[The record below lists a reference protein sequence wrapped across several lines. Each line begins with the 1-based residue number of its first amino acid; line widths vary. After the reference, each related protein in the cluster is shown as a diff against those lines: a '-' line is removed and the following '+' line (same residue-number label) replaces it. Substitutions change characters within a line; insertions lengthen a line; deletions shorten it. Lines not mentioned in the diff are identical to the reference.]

1 MGAEVE
7 KETLR
12 IQALLNSGLTLL
24 VKQHEHELIPFNKID
39 PFGISVQ
46 QSLYVCGLNERIMA
60 AIKKELDNEKKEF
73 KALVAKAR
81 AAVELI
87 EHTQPMTV
95 HQTDS

>member
-1 MGAEVE
+1 MQNKMGAE
-7 KETLR
+7 ETLS

-24 VKQHEHELIPFNKID
+24 CEKHEKEMSQFNRID

-46 QSLYVCGLNERIMA
+46 NSLYVSGLNARIMA
-60 AIKKELDNEKKEF
+60 AIKKEIENEKTEF

-87 EHTQPMTV
+87 E
-95 HQTDS
+95 